1 MMLAAQRVRLAGCLL
16 LWLLA
21 AGSLAAA
28 DDRLHAEVDR
38 DRLSLGETFELLL
51 DYQGRS
57 ATDPDFSPLAAD
69 FEILDQRRSSQVRM
83 VDGRVRTNTSW
94 RLLLAPRRT
103 GTLRIPPLTLDGARS
118 AALAVSVVPAA
129 AAGDTQRPVFATAEV
144 DRHQAV
150 PGEQILFTL
159 RLHTRV
165 ALHNLAMDDF
175 EVAGAEVRRVADHHY
190 RKTIGGQ
197 SFEVIELRYALVPQ
211 GPGRLEIPAV
221 HFAAREGGGGATFG
235 HPFGSAGRT
244 LRVAS
249 RQIEVEIAPRPTGA
263 GADWLPAQQVTLE
276 QDWSNDGAALRVG
289 EPVTRTLTITAHGS
303 TAARIPPL
311 ALPETAHYRRYAEQ
325 PELHDSAGEQ
335 GLTGQ
340 RTERYALIAD
350 RPGPLVLPALEL
362 RWWNTEAGRF
372 EVVRIPEQH
381 FRVLPAAATGGQ
393 PPVASPPAPPAV
405 AGSATLI
412 YGLALG
418 NALALAAALLFA
430 ILWWRR
436 RDRTPSPRPQVAAAD
451 LTADLG
457 AVARAAGARDWLALH
472 DALLAWARCHWR
484 DPGILS
490 LAQIAARADSDRL
503 CKAFQALTAACYAP
517 GGGPGPD
524 PRVLLGEVRALAAGG
539 PRAQRGDVLP
549 PLYPEVPSHP

>member
-1 MMLAAQRVRLAGCLL
+1 MVTALQGVRLAGCLL

-28 DDRLHAEVDR
+28 EDRLRAEVDR
-38 DRLSLGETFELLL
+38 DRLSLDETFELLL

-57 ATDPDFSPLAAD
+57 AKDPDFTPLTAD

-83 VDGRVRTNTSW
+83 VDGQVHSSTSW

-103 GTLRIPPLTLDGARS
+103 GTLHIPPLELDGARS
-118 AALAVSVVPAA
+118 ATLAVAVAPAA
-129 AAGDTQRPVFATAEV
+129 AAGDAGRPVFATAEV
-144 DRHQAV
+144 DRRDAV

-165 ALHNLAMDDF
+165 ALRNLAMDDF
-175 EVAGAEVRRVADHHY
+175 TVADAEVRRLTDHHY
-190 RKTIGGQ
+190 RKTIDGH
-197 SFEVIELRYALVPQ
+197 SFEVVELRYALLPQ
-211 GPGRLEIPAV
+211 QPGRLEIPAV

-249 RQIEVEIAPRPTGA
+249 PELEITIAPRPAGA
-263 GADWLPAQQVTLE
+263 GADWLPAHQVTLE
-276 QDWSNDGAALRVG
+276 QDWSNAGAALRVG

-311 ALPETAHYRRYAEQ
+311 ELPETGHYRRYAEQ
-325 PELHDSAGEQ
+325 PELHDSAGDL

-340 RTERYALIAD
+340 RSERYALVAEH
-350 RPGPLVLPALEL
+350 PGTLVLPALQL

-372 EVVRIPEQH
+372 EVARIPEQH
-381 FRVLPAAATGGQ
+381 LSVLPAAAGG
-393 PPVASPPAPPAV
+393 PAPTAPAAAPVAAPPAA
-405 AGSATLI
+405 AGGTKLI

-418 NALALAAALLFA
+418 NALSLAAALLFA

-436 RDRTPSPRPQVAAAD
+436 ASPRTPQVATAD

-457 AVARAAGARDWLALH
+457 AVARAANARDWPVLH
-472 DALLAWARCHWR
+472 DALLAWARSHWR
-484 DPGILS
+484 DPGIVS
-490 LAQIAARADSDRL
+490 LAQVAARADSARL
-503 CKAFQALTAACYAP
+503 REAFHALAAACYAP

-524 PRVLLGEVRALAAGG
+524 PGVLLGELRALAASR
-539 PRAQRGDVLP
+539 PRAQPGDALP
-549 PLYPEVPSHP
+549 PLYPAVPPHP